1 LLHRYLIT
9 YGTETPGKEGDDSSK
24 SGAKQAELQK
34 LVAAPSEIPENSI
47 LWVDAESPTDE
58 EMHLLE
64 ERFKLQDLGE
74 LRKKIDIFGDDAKN
88 VGAPQLHPG
97 LDIRPEYVFCT
108 LIIPTLKKGE
118 MRNKASEDDDNSGD
132 IPRKLVFRNLNLF
145 VFFSERWLVTLH
157 RDNEQVIQ
165 EIDTRVKV
173 RGVGQ
178 SYFGAKSRP
187 SAPTADYLFYL
198 FLDAAL
204 DSSNPILDTLEDRIE
219 DFDRKAVTFYEQ
231 KKKNLRDVGNTISSV
246 GRVRF
251 QLMILRRILAPTR
264 NMVSMMMRGEVPF
277 VSDNSLR
284 NFRDI
289 YDRTFQLIETIDS
302 FRDRT
307 SDVRDLYISLLAAS
321 TDSIVRYLTVVAT
334 IFLPLSLL
342 AGIYGTNF
350 TAGFFE
356 PGSGSPSG
364 FYLFTGFSTFIA
376 ILLFLIFK
384 RRGWI

>member
-1 LLHRYLIT
+1 M
-9 YGTETPGKEGDDSSK
+9 TPANRERGKLNSK
-24 SGAKQAELQK
+24 S
-34 LVAAPSEIPENSI
+34 LVTAPAEIPENSI

-58 EMHLLE
+58 EIRLLE
-64 ERFKLQDLGE
+64 DRFHIADLLE
-74 LRKKIDIFGDDAKN
+74 IRKQIDIDSDNDARTI
-88 VGAPQLHPG
+88 GAAQLHPS
-97 LDIRPEYVFCT
+97 LDIRPDYVFCT

-118 MRNKASEDDDNSGD
+118 SDDDKDTGD

-145 VFFSERWLVTLH
+145 VFFQERWLVTLH
-157 RDNEQVIQ
+157 RDNEEVIQ
-165 EIDTRVKV
+165 EIDLRVKT

-178 SYFGAKSRP
+178 SYYGVRARP
-187 SAPTADYLFYL
+187 SSPTADYLFYL
-198 FLDAAL
+198 FLDATVDFA
-204 DSSNPILDTLEDRIE
+204 NPILDTLEDRIE
-219 DFDRKAVTFYEQ
+219 YFDRRAVSFYEQ
-231 KKKNLRDVGNTISSV
+231 KKKNLREVGNTISSV

-277 VSDNSLR
+277 VSDDSLR

-307 SDVRDLYISLLAAS
+307 SDVRDLYISLLTAS

-342 AGIYGTNF
+342 AGLYGTNF

-356 PGSGSPSG
+356 PGSGDPAG
-364 FYLFTGFSTFIA
+364 FYVFTAISAVIA
-376 ILLFLIFK
+376 VSLFLTFK

>member
-1 LLHRYLIT
+1 MLHRYLLT
-9 YGTETPGKEGDDSSK
+9 YGKEAPGKEGDDTSTI
-24 SGAKQAELQK
+24 GAGQAELQK
-34 LVAAPSEIPENSI
+34 LVTAPAEIPENSI

-58 EMHLLE
+58 EIRLLE
-64 ERFKLQDLGE
+64 DRFHIADLLE
-74 LRKKIDIFGDDAKN
+74 IRKWIDAEGDNDA
-88 VGAPQLHPG
+88 GAEQLHPS
-97 LDIRPEYVFCT
+97 LDIRPDYVFCT
-108 LIIPTLKKGE
+108 LIIPTLKTGE
-118 MRNKASEDDDNSGD
+118 KQESDDPKDTGD

-145 VFFSERWLVTLH
+145 VFFQERWLVTLH
-157 RDNEQVIQ
+157 RYNEDVIQ
-165 EIDTRVKV
+165 EIDVRVKT

-178 SYFGAKSRP
+178 SYYGVRTRP
-187 SAPTADYLFYL
+187 SSPTADYLFYL
-198 FLDAAL
+198 FLDAAV
-204 DSSNPILDTLEDRIE
+204 DFSNPILDTLEDRIE
-219 DFDRKAVTFYEQ
+219 DFDRRAVSFYEQ
-231 KKKNLRDVGNTISSV
+231 RKKNLRDVGSTISSV

-277 VSDNSLR
+277 VSDDSLR

-307 SDVRDLYISLLAAS
+307 SDVRDLYISLLTAS
-321 TDSIVRYLTVVAT
+321 TDSIIRYLTVVAT

-342 AGIYGTNF
+342 AGLYGTNF

-364 FYLFTGFSTFIA
+364 FYVFITISAVIA
-376 ILLFLIFK
+376 IMLLLTFK

>member
-1 LLHRYLIT
+1 MLHRYLLT
-9 YGTETPGKEGDDSSK
+9 YGKEAPGTEGDDTSK
-24 SGAKQAELQK
+24 SGEGSVGLQK
-34 LVAAPSEIPENSI
+34 LVEAPTEVPEDSI
-47 LWVDAESPTDE
+47 LWVDAESPNDE
-58 EMHLLE
+58 EIRLLE
-64 ERFKLQDLGE
+64 DRFHLQDLVE
-74 LRKKIDIFGDDAKN
+74 IRKQIDDAGDDAAKT
-88 VGAPQLHPG
+88 AAARLHPS
-97 LDIRPEYVFCT
+97 LDIRPDYVFCT

-118 MRNKASEDDDNSGD
+118 TQEKDDSNNTGN
-132 IPRKLVFRNLNLF
+132 IPKKLVFRNLNLF
-145 VFFSERWLVTLH
+145 VFFQERWLVTIH
-157 RDNEQVIQ
+157 RDNEEVIQ
-165 EIDTRVKV
+165 EIDARVKT

-178 SYFGAKSRP
+178 VNYGVRARP
-187 SAPTADYLFYL
+187 SSPTADYLFYL
-198 FLDAAL
+198 FLDATV
-204 DSSNPILDTLEDRIE
+204 DFTNPILDTLEDRIE
-219 DFDRKAVTFYEQ
+219 DFDRRAVHFYEQ
-231 KKKNLRDVGNTISSV
+231 RKKSLRDVGNTISSV
-246 GRVRF
+246 GGVRF

-277 VSDNSLR
+277 ISDDSLR

-307 SDVRDLYISLLAAS
+307 SDVRDLYISLLTAS

-356 PGSGSPSG
+356 PGSGSPAG
-364 FYLFTGFSTFIA
+364 FYAFTAISAAIA
-376 ILLFLIFK
+376 ILLFLAFR